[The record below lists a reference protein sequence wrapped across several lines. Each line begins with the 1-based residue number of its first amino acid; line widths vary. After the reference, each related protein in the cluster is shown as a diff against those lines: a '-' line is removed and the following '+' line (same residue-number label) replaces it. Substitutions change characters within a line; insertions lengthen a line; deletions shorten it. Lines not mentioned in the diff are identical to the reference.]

1 MPGPYKPLDFTK
13 NDSKTPYLALVKHPK
28 VLKRYNDAAY
38 RSGPILCGP
47 IKYFYGSG
55 QVLQIFCLPPKVRM
69 MREFRKVEP
78 GKINKTQR
86 VTGALTDEAGLQGI
100 NWSWA
105 FDWGIFYRY

>member
-1 MPGPYKPLDFTK
+1 
-13 NDSKTPYLALVKHPK
+13 
-28 VLKRYNDAAY
+28 
-38 RSGPILCGP
+38 
-47 IKYFYGSG
+47 
-55 QVLQIFCLPPKVRM
+55 M